1 MVKPRLYGA
10 TQKVTMSTNRL
21 VPLALLALCQTAM
34 AAPPPSASSQ
44 MQQIPSVPVPRPL
57 APRFDVAP
65 MAEADAA
72 PGASQKVIVNQL
84 RVKGAKAYS
93 ESDLLSQAGFV
104 PGREL
109 SLTDLRAMANRITR
123 FYRSNGYFVAQAYL
137 PAQAIENG
145 AVTVVVSEGEY
156 GKITLNNQTNVSSS
170 LANSLLD
177 GLNSADPVTTDRLE
191 NRLLL
196 LSDLPGVKV
205 KATLLPGAATG
216 TSDLVVDIT
225 PGQRFSG
232 SVDADN
238 AGNRYTGEYRVGAT
252 LNFNEPLG
260 LGDVASLRLLTSGD
274 GLNYARA
281 SYQLQLGKATLGVA
295 YSGLAY
301 ELGEEFASLQA
312 TGTVRT
318 TSLYGSYPLVR
329 TRNNNLTAGLL
340 LDDKVFQDKIGTP
353 TSVSDKKVQ
362 VLTASLRGDSRDF
375 LGGGG
380 LNSFALAVSA
390 GNVDLQTPAV
400 LAIDSATARS
410 NGHFN
415 KLAWS
420 VSRVQ
425 WLGDQLSLFAAANG
439 QFASSNLDVS
449 EKMELGGMYG
459 VRAYPEGEA
468 YADQGYVASLE
479 ARYQLPN
486 FSESLPGQFQLIGFV
501 DVGTVYSNRNPW
513 SVSDNRRTLSGAGV
527 GFNWSDTNNFMVRAY
542 YAVKLGDE
550 VALSAPDRSGRFW
563 IQAVKYF

>member
-1 MVKPRLYGA
+1 
-10 TQKVTMSTNRL
+10 MSTHRL
-21 VPLALLALCQTAM
+21 VPLALLAVCNAVL

-44 MQQIPSVPVPRPL
+44 MQQIPTIPVPQPFVPRIDPL
-57 APRFDVAP
+57 PYS
-65 MAEADAA
+65 ETQTA
-72 PGASQKVIVNQL
+72 PGSGQTTRVSQL
-84 RVKGAKAYS
+84 RIKGAKAYT
-93 ESDLLSQAGFV
+93 EAELLAQTGFV
-104 PGREL
+104 PGTEL
-109 SLTDLRAMANRITR
+109 SLAQLRAMANRISS

-137 PAQAIENG
+137 PAQNIEG
-145 AVTVVVSEGEY
+145 GVVTMAVSEGEY
-156 GKITLNNQTNVSSS
+156 GKISLNNQTNVSSS
-170 LANSLLD
+170 LANGLLD
-177 GLNSADPVTTDRLE
+177 GLQSADAVTTERLE

-216 TSDLVVDIT
+216 TSDLMVDLT

-232 SVDADN
+232 SVDVDN
-238 AGNRYTGEYRVGAT
+238 AGNRYTGENRIGAT

-260 LGDVASLRLLTSGD
+260 LGDVASLRLLTSGV

-281 SYQLQLGKATLGVA
+281 SYQLQFGKATLGVA

-301 ELGEEFASLQA
+301 ELGEEFSSLKA

-318 TSLYGSYPLVR
+318 TSLFGSYPLLR
-329 TRNNNLTAGLL
+329 SRNRNLTAGLL
-340 LDDKVFQDKIGTP
+340 LDDKVFQDKIGSP
-353 TSVSDKKVQ
+353 ASVSDKKVQ

-380 LNSFALAVSA
+380 LNTFALAVSA
-390 GNVDLQTPAV
+390 GNVDLQTPV
-400 LAIDSATARS
+400 VFAIDAATARS

-415 KLAWS
+415 KLTLSA
-420 VSRVQ
+420 SRVQ
-425 WLGDQLSLFAAANG
+425 WLGEQFSLFASVNG

-479 ARYQLPN
+479 ARLQLPKY
-486 FSESLPGQFQLIGFV
+486 SESLPGQVQLIGFV
-501 DVGTVYSNRNPW
+501 EVGTVYTNRNPW
-513 SVSDNRRTLSGAGV
+513 SISDNRRTLSGAGV
-527 GFNWSDTNNFMVRAY
+527 GLNWSDTNNFMVRTY

-550 VALSAPDRSGRFW
+550 VAQSAPDRSGRFW

>member
-1 MVKPRLYGA
+1 
-10 TQKVTMSTNRL
+10 
-21 VPLALLALCQTAM
+21 
-34 AAPPPSASSQ
+34 
-44 MQQIPSVPVPRPL
+44 MQQIPTVPAPRAL

-65 MAEADAA
+65 VAETAAA
-72 PGASQKVIVNQL
+72 PGASQKVIVSQL

-93 ESDLLSQAGFV
+93 ESDLLAQTGFV
-104 PGREL
+104 PGSEL
-109 SLTDLRAMANRITR
+109 SLADLRAMANRITS

-137 PAQAIENG
+137 PAQTIENG
-145 AVTVVVSEGEY
+145 AVTMVVSEGGY
-156 GKITLNNQTNVSSS
+156 GKITLNNQTNVSTS

-205 KATLLPGAATG
+205 KATLLPGAVAG
-216 TSDLVVDIT
+216 TSDLVVDLT

-252 LNFNEPLG
+252 LNLNEPLG
-260 LGDVASLRLLTSGD
+260 LGDVASLRLLTSGV

-281 SYQLQLGKATLGVA
+281 SYQLQFGKATLGVA
-295 YSGLAY
+295 YSALAY
-301 ELGEEFASLQA
+301 ELGEEFASLHA

-318 TSLYGSYPLVR
+318 TSLYGSYPLLR
-329 TRNNNLTAGLL
+329 TRNSNLTAGLL

-380 LNSFALAVSA
+380 LNSFGLAASA

-400 LAIDSATARS
+400 LAVDAATART

-415 KLAWS
+415 KITWS

-425 WLGDQLSLFAAANG
+425 WLSERVSLFASANG

-468 YADQGYVASLE
+468 YADQGYVSSLE
-479 ARYQLPN
+479 ARFQVPKT
-486 FSESLPGQFQLIGFV
+486 SDSMPGQLQLIGFV
-501 DVGTVYSNRNPW
+501 DAGMVYSNRNPW
-513 SVSDNRRTLSGAGV
+513 SITDNRRTLSGAGV
-527 GFNWSDTNNFMVRAY
+527 GVNWSDTNNFMVRAY

>member
-1 MVKPRLYGA
+1 
-10 TQKVTMSTNRL
+10 MSTNRL
-21 VPLALLALCQTAM
+21 VPLAFLALCQTAM

-44 MQQIPSVPVPRPL
+44 MQQIPTVPALRAL

-65 MAEADAA
+65 VAETAAA
-72 PGASQKVIVNQL
+72 PGASQKVIVSQL

-93 ESDLLSQAGFV
+93 ESDLLAQTGFV
-104 PGREL
+104 PGSEL
-109 SLTDLRAMANRITR
+109 SLADLRAMANRITS

-137 PAQAIENG
+137 PAQTIENG
-145 AVTVVVSEGEY
+145 AVTMVVSEGEY
-156 GKITLNNQTNVSSS
+156 GKITLNNQTNVSTS

-205 KATLLPGAATG
+205 KATLLPGTVTG
-216 TSDLVVDIT
+216 TSDLLVDLT

-281 SYQLQLGKATLGVA
+281 SYQLQFGKATLGVA

-301 ELGEEFASLQA
+301 ELGKEFASLNA
-312 TGTVRT
+312 TGTVRI
-318 TSLYGSYPLVR
+318 TSLFGSYPLMR
-329 TRNNNLTAGLL
+329 TRNSNLTAGLL
-340 LDDKVFQDKIGTP
+340 LDDKVFEDKIGSP
-353 TSVSDKKVQ
+353 ASVSDKKIQ
-362 VLTASLRGDSRDF
+362 VLTASVRGDSRDF

-380 LNSFALAVSA
+380 LNSFALAASA
-390 GNVDLQTPAV
+390 GNVDLQTPTV
-400 LAIDSATARS
+400 LAIDAATAHS

-415 KLAWS
+415 KLTWS
-420 VSRVQ
+420 ISRVQ
-425 WLGDQLSLFAAANG
+425 WLGDQLSLVAAANG

-479 ARYQLPN
+479 ARFLVPK
-486 FSESLPGQFQLIGFV
+486 FSDTLPGQFQLIGFV

-513 SVSDNRRTLSGAGV
+513 SVTDNRRTLSAAGV

>member
-1 MVKPRLYGA
+1 
-10 TQKVTMSTNRL
+10 
-21 VPLALLALCQTAM
+21 
-34 AAPPPSASSQ
+34 
-44 MQQIPSVPVPRPL
+44 MQQIPTVPAPRPL

-65 MAEADAA
+65 VAETVAA
-72 PGASQKVIVNQL
+72 PGASQKVIVSQL

-93 ESDLLSQAGFV
+93 ESDLLAQAGFV
-104 PGREL
+104 PGSEL
-109 SLTDLRAMANRITR
+109 SLADLRAMANRITS

-137 PAQAIENG
+137 PAQTIENG
-145 AVTVVVSEGEY
+145 AVTMVVSEGEY
-156 GKITLNNQTNVSSS
+156 GKITLNNQTNVSTS

-216 TSDLVVDIT
+216 TSDLLVDLT

-260 LGDVASLRLLTSGD
+260 LGDVASLRLLTSGG

-281 SYQLQLGKATLGVA
+281 SYQLQFGKATLGVA
-295 YSGLAY
+295 YIALAY

-329 TRNNNLTAGLL
+329 TRNSNLTAGLL
-340 LDDKVFQDKIGTP
+340 LDDKVFQGKIGTP

-400 LAIDSATARS
+400 QAIDAATARS

-415 KLAWS
+415 KLTWS
-420 VSRVQ
+420 ISRVQ
-425 WLGDQLSLFAAANG
+425 WLGDQLSLVAAANG

-459 VRAYPEGEA
+459 VRAYPQGEA

-513 SVSDNRRTLSGAGV
+513 SVSDNRRTLSAAGV

-550 VALSAPDRSGRFW
+550 VAQSAPDRSGRFW